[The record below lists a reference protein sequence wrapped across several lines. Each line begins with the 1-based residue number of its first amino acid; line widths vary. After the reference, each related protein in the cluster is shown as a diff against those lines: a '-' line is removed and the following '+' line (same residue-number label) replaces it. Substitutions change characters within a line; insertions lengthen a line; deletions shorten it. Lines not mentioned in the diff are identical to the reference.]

1 MTLIVG
7 NRFLLWMMALVLVFG
22 LSSHAAAQADA
33 FSGMLSTEQLVQK
46 VSRDEQRSAVTAFLS
61 RGDVQAQLEARGV
74 DFTSAQQ
81 RVGNLSALEL
91 ASLSAQIDE
100 LPAGQGAL
108 ETILF
113 LMVIFMLLDIA
124 GVTDIFPG
132 L

>member
-1 MTLIVG
+1 
-7 NRFLLWMMALVLVFG
+7 
-22 LSSHAAAQADA
+22 
-33 FSGMLSTEQLVQK
+33 
-46 VSRDEQRSAVTAFLS
+46 
-61 RGDVQAQLEARGV
+61 
-74 DFTSAQQ
+74 
-81 RVGNLSALEL
+81 L

-113 LMVIFMLLDIA
+113 LLVIFMLLDIA